1 MKRSLSRVVALTL
14 YHFDDGVR
22 KDGPPPGVRGD
33 LTDVVGDLTGVRGDL
48 SGVWGDLTNVW
59 GDLTGVVGNL
69 TDVVGNLS
77 GVWGD
82 LTDVVGDL
90 SDCGLTDNDR
100 RRGVNVEDLISCP
113 EDETPEAAQEAGE
126 QEKP

>member
-22 KDGPPPGVRGD
+22 KDGPPPGV
-33 LTDVVGDLTGVRGDL
+33 VGDLT
-48 SGVWGDLTNVW
+48 
-59 GDLTGVVGNL
+59 
-69 TDVVGNLS
+69 

-90 SDCGLTDNDR
+90 SDCGLTDDDR
-100 RRGVNVEDLISCP
+100 RRGVNVEHLIS
-113 EDETPEAAQEAGE
+113 TGGAR
-126 QEKP
+126 

>member
-22 KDGPPPGVRGD
+22 KDGPPPGVRGN
-33 LTDVVGDLTGVRGDL
+33 LTDVRGDLTGVWGDFSGVRGDLTGVRGDF
-48 SGVWGDLTNVW
+48 SGVR
-59 GDLTGVVGNL
+59 
-69 TDVVGNLS
+69 
-77 GVWGD
+77 
-82 LTDVVGDL
+82 GDL

-113 EDETPEAAQEAGE
+113 EDETPEAAQEA
-126 QEKP
+126 KR

>member
-22 KDGPPPGVRGD
+22 KDLPPPGVRGN
-33 LTDVVGDLTGVRGDL
+33 L
-48 SGVWGDLTNVW
+48 SGVWGDLT
-59 GDLTGVVGNL
+59 GVR
-69 TDVVGNLS
+69 GNLS
-77 GVWGD
+77 GVRGD

-113 EDETPEAAQEAGE
+113 EDETPEAAQEA
-126 QEKP
+126 KR